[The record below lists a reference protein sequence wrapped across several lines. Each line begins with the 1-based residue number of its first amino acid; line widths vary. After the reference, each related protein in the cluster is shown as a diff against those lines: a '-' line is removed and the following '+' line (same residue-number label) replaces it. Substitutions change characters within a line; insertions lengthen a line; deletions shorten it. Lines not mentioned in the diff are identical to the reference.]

1 MMIFFFFNQ
10 INTSSQELKPVEVGR
25 KVGVLKNGFVGA
37 KVTSVT
43 SLFRNGKG
51 EKHSYFYTLDIVHK
65 KIVDRDKS
73 VGALDADCLC
83 LSPLSV
89 TD

>member
-10 INTSSQELKPVEVGR
+10 INTSSQELKPIEVGR
-25 KVGVLKNGFVGA
+25 KVGVLKNCFFGA
-37 KVTSVT
+37 KVTSLSAT
-43 SLFRNGKG
+43 RNGEG
-51 EKHSYFYTLDIVHK
+51 EKHSCFYTLDIVHK
-65 KIVDRDKS
+65 KTVDRDKS
-73 VGALDADCLC
+73 VGALDADCVC

>member
-1 MMIFFFFNQ
+1 MMILFFFNQ
-10 INTSSQELKPVEVGR
+10 INTSSQKLKPTEVER
-25 KVGVLKNGFVGA
+25 KVGGVLKNDFVGA
-37 KVTSVT
+37 KVTSLSAT
-43 SLFRNGKG
+43 RTGEG

-65 KIVDRDKS
+65 EIVDRDKS